1 MGLSATTERTRR
13 RNISEASGVMVAV
26 LQTLSPSHP
35 GELWKNLRDS
45 DKICEALNVTNR
57 TKLNEIAA
65 KESDLK
71 YLIAL
76 SETYS
81 NAASRNVRKQVLSI
95 MADLTTFEEIRKFIP
110 GLTRYMFCEARKH
123 QLLSD
128 RGEPVVSKSGPRCK
142 TDLKELDHFL
152 SFITSPYIIQDLPF
166 GEKFL
171 KLSSGEVMQTPNVIR
186 VSVNERIISQHLQ
199 CCTES
204 GRDPLSR
211 STLRRIL
218 SACRAS
224 TRKSLQGL
232 DYFLSEGCKAFDD
245 LHDLTDTLVDFG
257 LETNAIQNLQRNL
270 KAGRKYI
277 KIDFKVSICFY

>member
-35 GELWKNLRDS
+35 GELWKDLRDS

-65 KESDLK
+65 KESDMK

-81 NAASRNVRKQVLSI
+81 NAASGYVRKQVLSI

-123 QLLSD
+123 QLLSG
-128 RGEPVVSKSGPRCK
+128 RGAPVVSKSGPRCK
-142 TDLKELDHFL
+142 IDLKELDHFL
-152 SFITSPYIIQDLPF
+152 SFITSPYTIQDLPF

-171 KLSSGEVMQTPNVIR
+171 KLSSGEVVQTPNVIR

-199 CCTES
+199 CYNES
-204 GRDPLSR
+204 GRDPLGR
-211 STLRRIL
+211 GTLRRIL

-224 TRKSLQGL
+224 TSKSLQGL
-232 DYFLSEGCKAFDD
+232 DYFVSEGCKAFDD
-245 LHDLTDTLVDFG
+245 LHDLTDKLVDCG
-257 LETNAIQNLQRNL
+257 LETNVIQNLQI
-270 KAGRKYI
+270 GRAH
-277 KIDFKVSICFY
+277 V